1 MDFIVKI
8 SVDEDTIRSVTGD
21 DETSIEG
28 LVEQELG
35 WVEQSGISY
44 YSIEQ
49 ISEDDED
56 EEELAWS
63 DCINWSD
70 CDDEEFLYTIS
81 QDVGLSKYDYESLMD
96 DYRNLRAS
104 EWLDTLKDDL
114 DEDTLAEFKRRF
126 CNTDEEEEDE

>member
-1 MDFIVKI
+1 MDFLIKI

-49 ISEDDED
+49 ISDDD
-56 EEELAWS
+56 EEEEELDWS
-63 DCINWSD
+63 EL
-70 CDDEEFLYTIS
+70 DDEEFLYSIS

-96 DYRNLRAS
+96 DYRNLRAN
-104 EWLDTLKDDL
+104 EWLDALKDDL
-114 DEDTLAEFKRRF
+114 DEDALAEFKRRF
-126 CNTDEEEEDE
+126 CHEEDEEEEEE

>member
-1 MDFIVKI
+1 MNFIVKI
-8 SVDEDTIRSVTGD
+8 SVDEDTLRSITND

-35 WVEQSGISY
+35 WVKQSGISC

-49 ISEDDED
+49 IDDDDED
-56 EEELAWS
+56 EEEL
-63 DCINWSD
+63 DWSD
-70 CDDEEFLYTIS
+70 CDDEEFLFTVS

-96 DYRNLRAS
+96 DYRNLRVH
-104 EWLDTLKDDL
+104 EWLDALKDDL

-126 CNTDEEEEDE
+126 CKEDDEEEED